1 MIGRLRGALLEKQPP
16 EVLIEVSGVGYEVQL
31 PMSSFY
37 ALPDAGQEAI
47 IYTHFVVREDAQ
59 LLYGFADK
67 HERAMFRELIK
78 VNGVGPKL
86 ALAILSGMSANQFV
100 QCIHNDAVST
110 LVKLPGVGKKT
121 AERLVVEMKDRLK
134 NWTGADLLTPESDKM
149 VFENEFSHSAANGNA
164 KDEAI
169 SALVGLGYK
178 PAMAEKVIQQVYQ
191 EGMDCEAL
199 IRSSLKSML

>member
-1 MIGRLRGALLEKQPP
+1 MIGRLRGVLLEKQPP

-86 ALAILSGMSANQFV
+86 GLAILSGMSANQFV
-100 QCIHNDAVST
+100 QCIHNDAVTT

-149 VFENEFSHSAANGNA
+149 VFENELTNSAASGNA

-169 SALVGLGYK
+169 SALVSLGYK
-178 PAMAEKVIQQVYQ
+178 PVLAEKVIQQVYQ

>member
-1 MIGRLRGALLEKQPP
+1 MIGRLCGILLEKQPP
-16 EVLIEVSGVGYEVQL
+16 EVLLDVAGVGYEIQL

-37 ALPDAGQEAI
+37 PLPEIGQEAI

-100 QCIHNDAVST
+100 QCIHNDAVSA

-134 NWTGADLLTPESDKM
+134 NWVGADLLTPEADKM
-149 VFENEFSHSAANGNA
+149 AFENGLENTFISGNA

-169 SALVGLGYK
+169 SALVALGYK
-178 PAMAEKVIQQVYQ
+178 LAIAEKVIKQVYQ

-199 IRSSLKSML
+199 IRSSLKSI

>member
-1 MIGRLRGALLEKQPP
+1 MIGRLRGILLEKQPP
-16 EVLIEVSGVGYEVQL
+16 SVLLDVSGVGYEVQL

-37 ALPDAGQEAI
+37 PLPEIGKEAI

-67 HERAMFRELIK
+67 HERAMFKELIK

-100 QCIHNDAVST
+100 QCIHNDAVTT

-134 NWTGADLLTPESDKM
+134 NWVGSDLLTPES
-149 VFENEFSHSAANGNA
+149 ERLEFDEQMNPPISGSSA
-164 KDEAI
+164 KEEAI
-169 SALVGLGYK
+169 SALVALGYK
-178 PAMAEKVIQQVYQ
+178 PAVAEKTIKNVYKA
-191 EGMDCEAL
+191 GMDCEAL
-199 IRSSLKSML
+199 IRSSLKGLL

>member
-1 MIGRLRGALLEKQPP
+1 MIGRLRGVLLEKQPP
-16 EVLIEVSGVGYEVQL
+16 EVLIEVSGLGYEVQL

-37 ALPDAGQEAI
+37 ALPETGQEAI

-100 QCIHNDAVST
+100 QCIHNDAVNT

-134 NWTGADLLTPESDKM
+134 NWTGADLLTPESDRMAFDNDFK
-149 VFENEFSHSAANGNA
+149 NNNANGDA
-164 KDEAI
+164 KDEAT
-169 SALVGLGYK
+169 SALIALGYK
-178 PAMAEKVIQQVYQ
+178 PAVAEKVIRQIYQ